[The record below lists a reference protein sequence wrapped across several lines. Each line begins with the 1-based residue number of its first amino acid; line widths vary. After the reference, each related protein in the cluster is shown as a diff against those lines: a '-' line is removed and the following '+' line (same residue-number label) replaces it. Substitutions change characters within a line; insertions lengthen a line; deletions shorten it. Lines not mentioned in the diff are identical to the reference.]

1 MEDVADA
8 AEADAETLRTQLL
21 EVSAVASTARAESES
36 LRAAAAAAAVPPE
49 PGSIRAHL
57 LTLANRRGPYAG
69 AADDTSRS
77 DRRHRSQERDLLSCV
92 LAEVCTSLTSDDLA
106 SALFSAKLLDGLF
119 YESLEGR
126 AFKTKVI
133 AAYAGA
139 HAARWTIEEAL
150 AFMID
155 NNLSLGKMQR
165 VRESFSLAYDTERRR
180 FVHGRL
186 APVEG
191 DEWLFDGVP
200 EKFVMVLDPVPPR
213 TALVKAWAAFRK
225 KLPIPTND
233 DGSVATLPFI
243 ATVST
248 LIEEN
253 IRLNM
258 LDEGVGSIEKPGY
271 INVASDAFPVENTS
285 ISHTAVGVVTRDD
298 ISNQSPTQLAPIQ
311 AGRYKE
317 TNVQYHRQW
326 GDSGLRADI
335 NETLRLGYIP
345 LSNGVKWYCTL
356 MFCLDKK
363 GAEAFLGK
371 GQCSPYSLNSWAER
385 LEVPWDPDD
394 PPADI
399 NAMMKLLIGEHGIL
413 TNFPLSHNMLRTIAH
428 VPLEG
433 EELPRPC
440 ALCDPDA
447 PPCKPYAT
455 VAERE
460 ERVAAVQRMRDD
472 TSEVGKKQYAAARSA
487 YRGKHGDVNE
497 HEFPVVN
504 VGTDRFP
511 PEFLHYY
518 LINAPKQMTKNTCLR
533 HLSKHTLERVTAFL
547 TGMGYKLDV
556 SKGGKISG
564 WFKGADWQTM
574 LLGGEQCPGGAPA
587 WWSQL
592 VWCIGEWELEHR
604 NRAAPD
610 PPPWHTNQSRVP
622 ADLESAMKARYGA
635 ELAKNLL
642 QMLEGHDA
650 LLALTKIACEPT
662 PDQAAMD
669 DVAYRHG
676 LAGATQ
682 LWTFAPRPFVTSP
695 PPPPAACTCMAVF
708 KESADESSWTN
719 IWNVILAAGTWYIKK
734 YAPPATLPGT
744 RAPLPPVPSPSHYSA
759 SARAIGTATS
769 ASSPRPSWRRWAGT
783 RSRSAARA
791 STGRRRWAPSSRRR
805 SCGERRTASRAPT
818 ARTCRRRRTGRATPA
833 RVPSSCCGGCTA
845 STCRTSRRASSRRR
859 ASPSWA
865 ASSASCRS
873 PRRRQTSGRGSPMAS
888 CTAAWASTGPCSWGA
903 WPSARSTVSTARAP

>member
-1 MEDVADA
+1 LLPHPQVKLRFAAVEFSVAAAQRYQLLRELEEKGCLEEARDSLRSQLTVANQELDSVRKARNDELQRERKVAEERGRERAAHAAAGDLNLAESRHRDDVKSLQAQINKRTSEQRQTARECESVKSQLERSRAEVSELKRDLDEARANAPRARKLARAEEERDAAVAGRRAAEQRAADSAAAAKEARSDAAAEAKRADA

-77 DRRHRSQERDLLSCV
+77 DRRHRSQERELLSCV
-92 LAEVCTSLTSDDLA
+92 LAELCTSLTYDDLA

-186 APVEG
+186 AAVEG
-191 DEWLFDGVP
+191 DEWLFDGMP
-200 EKFVMVLDPVPPR
+200 EKFVMVLDPVPSR
-213 TALVKAWAAFRK
+213 TALVKAWAAFRH

-253 IRLNM
+253 IRLKM

-285 ISHTAVGVVTRDD
+285 ITHTAVGVVTRDD

-345 LSNGVKWYCTL
+345 LSNGDKFYCTL

-363 GAEAFLGK
+363 GAEVFLGK
-371 GQCSPYSLNSWAER
+371 GQCNPYSLNSWAER

-497 HEFPVVN
+497 HEFPIVN

-511 PEFLHYY
+511 PEYLHYY

-533 HLSKHTLERVTAFL
+533 HLSAHTLERVTAFL

-682 LWTFAPRPFVTSP
+682 LWTFAPRPFVTP
-695 PPPPAACTCMAVF
+695 PPPP
-708 KESADESSWTN
+708 
-719 IWNVILAAGTWYIKK
+719 
-734 YAPPATLPGT
+734 
-744 RAPLPPVPSPSHYSA
+744 
-759 SARAIGTATS
+759 
-769 ASSPRPSWRRWAGT
+769 PRSVHMH
-783 RSRSAARA
+783 
-791 STGRRRWAPSSRRR
+791 GRLQ
-805 SCGERRTASRAPT
+805 G
-818 ARTCRRRRTGRATPA
+818 
-833 RVPSSCCGGCTA
+833 V
-845 STCRTSRRASSRRR
+845 
-859 ASPSWA
+859 
-865 ASSASCRS
+865 
-873 PRRRQTSGRGSPMAS
+873 RG
-888 CTAAWASTGPCSWGA
+888 
-903 WPSARSTVSTARAP
+903 